1 MVQKNS
7 STIHYSFICLMK
19 LHVEHK
25 GPGVSVSTKG
35 FPRRAGG
42 GAKHA
47 GLSAAAMARVRAARA
62 LVSPQRVRRGAP
74 ALSGDDEV
82 FDSGSSA
89 SEPDAGSELDGSLSG
104 AKSGGEVDLGA
115 CSDGALGLL
124 RLASAGARVQSPGC
138 PGPGDPGE
146 GPLLQPRRAQSEG
159 SPRDASG
166 GSGRALA
173 RSGGGAAGSGGGARV
188 AVAEGWR
195 APAGFEC
202 RALPGR
208 LAGAKRT
215 REQTDGV
222 DWWGG
227 AGGCLT
233 PDFGGYVP
241 RGKRSRRGPAAARPG
256 AAAQASAA
264 PPAQA
269 QVCCCACGVC

>member
-1 MVQKNS
+1 MN
-7 STIHYSFICLMK
+7 
-19 LHVEHK
+19 VEHK
-25 GPGVSVSTKG
+25 DAGVSVSTKG
-35 FPRRAGG
+35 SPRRAGG

-62 LVSPQRVRRGAP
+62 LVSPQWVRRGAP

-82 FDSGSSA
+82 FDSGSSG
-89 SEPDAGSELDGSLSG
+89 SEPDAGSELDGSPSG
-104 AKSGGEVDLGA
+104 AKSGGAKSGGEADLGA

-159 SPRDASG
+159 SPGDASG

-173 RSGGGAAGSGGGARV
+173 RSGGGAAGSGGGARA

-202 RALPGR
+202 RASPGR
-208 LAGAKRT
+208 LARAKRP
-215 REQTDGV
+215 REHTDGV

-227 AGGCLT
+227 AGGCLA
-233 PDFGGYVP
+233 PDFGGCVP

-269 QVCCCACGVC
+269 QVCCCACGVCSETAGV